1 MITGVLTGPHGFG
14 MVNNVESV
22 DALAELGII
31 LLLFTIG
38 IEFSLRQLLQIKK
51 RLSGGALQVVFTS
64 LAAMLIMMEI
74 GYAWNVSLF
83 IGFGSHSAARL
94 LC

>member
-1 MITGVLTGPHGFG
+1 MEIPLLNDIVLIFGLAIVVIYICHKINIPSVVGLLITGVLTGPHGFG

-51 RLSGGALQVVFTS
+51 ASFWGEHCR
-64 LAAMLIMMEI
+64 
-74 GYAWNVSLF
+74 
-83 IGFGSHSAARL
+83 
-94 LC
+94 